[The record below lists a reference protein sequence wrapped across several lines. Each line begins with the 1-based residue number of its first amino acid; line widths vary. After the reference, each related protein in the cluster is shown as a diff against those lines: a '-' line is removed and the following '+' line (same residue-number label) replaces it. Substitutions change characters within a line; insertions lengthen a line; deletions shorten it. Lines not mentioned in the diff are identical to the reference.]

1 MGNDKD
7 ARNRPTLETNAMAIL
22 SIFTK
27 YTEGQFRVNRRYQRK
42 LVWTLE
48 EKQELIR
55 SIKLGCPLPTIVLS
69 EVEKDRYEIIDGM
82 QRLNAITGYME
93 QKFDVDDKYFD
104 AVQLPIAKEK
114 IEEEGQRIEEEK
126 VIDKKSV
133 SQILDFLIP
142 VSTLRNAQ
150 PKHIHEVFMRIN
162 SYGRMLSDQDR
173 RQAGIVNEFT
183 DMVRKL
189 GNVLRSETQEDVAE
203 LDDIPEVKFHHDL
216 QDMPKVSV
224 SSKRMQMQPRYSIR
238 AEDTFWV
245 RHGILFATQLRD
257 SVDEECLADILSAA
271 LLGDLQGRERV
282 DLDALYKKGDKEQR
296 LLNALQA
303 YGPDR
308 LMKEMLYCFSEI
320 DKVASESRVKLQRL
334 IYFGENG
341 TAKNS
346 NHFVNFFGIL
356 AYSFFK
362 ELICENRKITDYRS
376 VVEKLDLIGKNLA
389 GDRSTTNQEVRRKA
403 SDTVCGALRRC
414 TVSLEE
420 GEKRF
425 LEEPGVALEGII
437 RRHQVEGTRIEFKQG
452 ILSLGKSR
460 EIDENIFDKVF
471 RTICAIANNLPKK
484 TDNDIAGHVI
494 IGIADSKE
502 DAARIEDL
510 DHIERISIGDKFLV
524 GIDREFS
531 WLGCDKE
538 QYLWKWREKVTNS
551 VFSED
556 LQNRIL
562 DGMKFC
568 SIRGRTVLLFEV
580 PALST
585 PSTYNNEI
593 FVRTGDQTMPINP
606 AEQIAWMNRWYK
618 N

>member
-1 MGNDKD
+1 MSNDKD
-7 ARNRPTLETNAMAIL
+7 AGNQPTLETNAVPII

-69 EVEKDRYEIIDGM
+69 EIEKDRYEIIDGM
-82 QRLNAITGYME
+82 QRLNAITGYIE
-93 QKFDVDDKYFD
+93 QKFDVDGEYFD
-104 AVQLPIAKEK
+104 ARQLPIAKEK
-114 IEEEGQRIEEEK
+114 IEKEGQIVEK
-126 VIDKKSV
+126 DKVDKSSV
-133 SQILDFLIP
+133 STIIVFPIP

-150 PKHIHEVFMRIN
+150 PKHIHEVFRRIN

-189 GNVLRSETQEDVAE
+189 GNVLRSETQDDVAE
-203 LDDIPEVKFHHDL
+203 LDDIPEVKFQHDL
-216 QDMPKVSV
+216 QDMPKVSI
-224 SSKRMQMQPRYSIR
+224 SSKRMQMHPRYSIR

-245 RHGILFATQLRD
+245 RHGILLATQLRD

-271 LLGDLQGRERV
+271 LLGDLQGRERL
-282 DLDALYKKGDKEQR
+282 DLDALYKRSDREQR

-320 DKVASESRVKLQRL
+320 DKVAAESSVKLQRL
-334 IYFGENG
+334 IYSGENG
-341 TAKNS
+341 EAKNS
-346 NHFVNFFGIL
+346 NPFANFFGIL
-356 AYSFFK
+356 AYSFFN
-362 ELICENRKITDYRS
+362 ELIRENRKIVNYRG
-376 VVEKLDLIGKNLA
+376 VVEKLDKIGKNLA
-389 GDRSTTNQEVRRKA
+389 GDRSRTGREVRRRA
-403 SDTVCGALRRC
+403 ADTVCGALRRC

-425 LEEPGVALEGII
+425 PEEPGVALEGII
-437 RRHQVEGTRIEFKQG
+437 RRHQIEGTRIEFKQG
-452 ILSLGKSR
+452 ILSLNKNR
-460 EIDENIFDKVF
+460 AIEDNIFDKVF
-471 RTICAIANNLPKK
+471 RTICAIANNYPK
-484 TDNDIAGHVI
+484 DSGNDIAGHVV
-494 IGIADSKE
+494 IGIADSE
-502 DAARIEDL
+502 DDAARIKEL
-510 DHIERISIGDKFLV
+510 DDVEQMKIGDKFLV

-531 WLGCDKE
+531 QLGYDKE
-538 QYLWKWREKVTNS
+538 QYLWEWREKIKSS

-556 LQNRIL
+556 LQDRIL
-562 DGMKFC
+562 DCMKFC

-580 PALST
+580 PVLST
-585 PSTYNNEI
+585 PSTYNNKI
-593 FVRTGDQTMPINP
+593 FVRKGDQTVALNP
-606 AEQIAWMNRWYK
+606 VEQIGWMNRWYK